1 VQTCNKNL
9 FIQRNRDFRI
19 WEKKEKKKSQKANF
33 FNFPARELVL
43 VSKAPSWAPDFRSV
57 LRKILTGLEHSQNP
71 VFTQIKLGYS
81 RNMYFVVITF
91 SSALRDS
98 TPEHKSLARSC
109 WDQIWFRK
117 KILDLGN
124 IVKTHEVR
132 LTKLG
137 QPWQILD
144 LVQQSGHYNIKG
156 WPDHAEIGSGFKKIF
171 GHRLLV
177 DVRHFRE
184 IELGYS
190 KIMSLM
196 VKTFS
201 LGLRDL
207 TPEHKSSGSSCWVR
221 ICPQKNF
228 QTSGT

>member
-1 VQTCNKNL
+1 MRACSLELEVVDVENWRPSSRSWRRRSLADGELLWTRKVGFIYSVQTCNKNL

-117 KILDLGN
+117 N
-124 IVKTHEVR
+124 FWTS
-132 LTKLG
+132 T
-137 QPWQILD
+137 
-144 LVQQSGHYNIKG
+144 
-156 WPDHAEIGSGFKKIF
+156 
-171 GHRLLV
+171 
-177 DVRHFRE
+177 
-184 IELGYS
+184 
-190 KIMSLM
+190 
-196 VKTFS
+196 
-201 LGLRDL
+201 
-207 TPEHKSSGSSCWVR
+207 SCW
-221 ICPQKNF
+221 
-228 QTSGT
+228 G